1 MLGKLIKVTVIRTQ
15 YNVNIYFD

>member
-15 YNVNIYFD
+15 YNANIYFD